1 MSVFADVRS
10 TMVRDLEGFVAEL
23 HAYPDEASVWALPPG
38 FLNSGGT
45 LALHAAGNIRHFVG
59 AVLGETGYVRDRDHE
74 FAARGVPRAE
84 LVAELEAARADVDG
98 ILRVLD
104 PERAYETFPVRIGGE
119 QLGTSRVLVHLATHL
134 AWHLGQ
140 VDYHRRAVC
149 AVATSVGAV
158 GLKALQGD

>member
-1 MSVFADVRS
+1 MSVLADVRS
-10 TMVRDLEGFVAEL
+10 TMVRDLDGFIAEL
-23 HAYPDEASVWALPPG
+23 RAYPDEASVWALPPG

-45 LALHAAGNIRHFVG
+45 LAMHAAGNLRHFIG
-59 AVLGETGYVRDRDHE
+59 TVLGETSYVRDRDRE

-84 LVAELEAARADVDG
+84 LIAELEAARADVDG

-104 PERAYETFPVRIGGE
+104 PERVDEVFPIRIGGE

-140 VDYHRRAVC
+140 IDYHRRAVC
-149 AVATSVGAV
+149 AVAQSVGAL
-158 GLKALQGD
+158 GLAALQGD